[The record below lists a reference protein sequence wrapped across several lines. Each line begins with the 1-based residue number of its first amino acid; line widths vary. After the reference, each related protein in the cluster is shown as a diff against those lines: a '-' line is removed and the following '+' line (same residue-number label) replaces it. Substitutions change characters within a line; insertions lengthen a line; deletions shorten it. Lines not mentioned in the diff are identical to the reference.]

1 MGATRQYGSS
11 TGRST
16 AKKRRKDLLE
26 KCLDEAYDEYVQ
38 ASQKSCL
45 DSVKGQGSSSYC
57 VPPSQL
63 AELLKKYYKQ
73 DELLCVQR
81 YGN

>member
-1 MGATRQYGSS
+1 MGTTRQYGSS

-16 AKKRRKDLLE
+16 AKKSRKALLE

-38 ASQKSCL
+38 ASQRSCL
-45 DSVKGQGSSSYC
+45 DSVEGQASSRYC
-57 VPPSQL
+57 VPPSQV

-73 DELLCVQR
+73 DELLCVQK